1 MKRIDLI
8 QILRFLGA
16 CCVILY
22 HSGIAGEFGYFGVEL
37 FSFVS
42 GYIMIYTTQSAQSDK
57 GFLLKRGIRLIPL
70 YWALTILYY
79 GIICIRPSLSIMSEP
94 KPEYLIKSML
104 FIPFQNSY
112 GYDTPILGAGWTL
125 NYEVMFYL
133 IFFLAMKVCHKHR
146 AMITVGITAALTV
159 VNWILPGE
167 HFYIGYYANSFLLEF
182 SMGILDFYLI
192 EKVQE
197 YRNQKRVRVF
207 CTMTAFVLALWMIF
221 FGGRISGIPRFL
233 YPGIPMFA
241 LFCTLILGWGKKQFP
256 KVLVEL
262 GNMSYSIYLIEYFTM
277 AFFKVVAGNFNVGLK
292 WAVFLVILSVTLG
305 CSWISYVVVEQKLT
319 GFLRHKSMQLN

>member
-1 MKRIDLI
+1 
-8 QILRFLGA
+8 
-16 CCVILY
+16 
-22 HSGIAGEFGYFGVEL
+22 
-37 FSFVS
+37 
-42 GYIMIYTTQSAQSDK
+42 
-57 GFLLKRGIRLIPL
+57 
-70 YWALTILYY
+70 
-79 GIICIRPSLSIMSEP
+79 
-94 KPEYLIKSML
+94 
-104 FIPFQNSY
+104 
-112 GYDTPILGAGWTL
+112 
-125 NYEVMFYL
+125 
-133 IFFLAMKVCHKHR
+133 
-146 AMITVGITAALTV
+146 MITVGITAALTV

-167 HFYIGYYANSFLLEF
+167 YFYIGYYANSFLLEF
-182 SMGILDFYLI
+182 SMGILAFYLI

-319 GFLRHKSMQLN
+319 GFLRKKFRIK

>member
-1 MKRIDLI
+1 
-8 QILRFLGA
+8 
-16 CCVILY
+16 
-22 HSGIAGEFGYFGVEL
+22 
-37 FSFVS
+37 
-42 GYIMIYTTQSAQSDK
+42 MIYTTQSAQSDK

-182 SMGILDFYLI
+182 SMGILAFYLI

-262 GNMSYSIYLIEYFTM
+262 GNMSYSIYLIEYFTTAAYKAVVPQGNM
-277 AFFKVVAGNFNVGLK
+277 AVQIFAFVPCLALTVGC
-292 WAVFLVILSVTLG
+292 AYV
-305 CSWISYVVVEQKLT
+305 SYQVVEQRGGKYLRKVLKLE
-319 GFLRHKSMQLN
+319 GR

>member
-1 MKRIDLI
+1 
-8 QILRFLGA
+8 
-16 CCVILY
+16 
-22 HSGIAGEFGYFGVEL
+22 
-37 FSFVS
+37 
-42 GYIMIYTTQSAQSDK
+42 
-57 GFLLKRGIRLIPL
+57 
-70 YWALTILYY
+70 
-79 GIICIRPSLSIMSEP
+79 
-94 KPEYLIKSML
+94 
-104 FIPFQNSY
+104 
-112 GYDTPILGAGWTL
+112 
-125 NYEVMFYL
+125 
-133 IFFLAMKVCHKHR
+133 
-146 AMITVGITAALTV
+146 
-159 VNWILPGE
+159 
-167 HFYIGYYANSFLLEF
+167 
-182 SMGILDFYLI
+182 MGILAFYLI